1 MAQTGSASH
10 QHCSRHRE
18 ALSLMERALNLLDE
32 SDDALHAAAHL
43 DLAIERLRE
52 FIGTSSNSEPKA

>member
-1 MAQTGSASH
+1 M
-10 QHCSRHRE
+10 
-18 ALSLMERALNLLDE
+18 SLMEQALKLLDE

-52 FIGTSSNSEPKA
+52 FIDTKSSQGPVA